1 MLPGRIG
8 ALGFKLDDV
17 SMVAGTDDRHDA
29 RLKDSPGDVW
39 LKGGEQRTV
48 LDMLRSAYAERDREL
63 HQKFDRHLPFQDAI
77 FDRWER
83 AKSLGFEEG
92 ANIYHS
98 AVVLG
103 SVKAGRG
110 TWIGPYV
117 MLDGSGGGIT
127 IGAYCAISTGVHIYT
142 HEAVQW
148 SLTGGE
154 IKPTRAPVSIG
165 DHTYIGSQ
173 AIIDM
178 GVRIGSRSVI
188 CANSFV
194 NSNVANN
201 TIVGGSPARV
211 LGRVR
216 FMDGKPILDFNAR
229 PRPRP
234 VTPRPKA
241 LNQTLPRYR

>member
-1 MLPGRIG
+1 
-8 ALGFKLDDV
+8 
-17 SMVAGTDDRHDA
+17 MVAGSDDRDDVRFRRSSGKASLGSVDPHAILDA
-29 RLKDSPGDVW
+29 VRG
-39 LKGGEQRTV
+39 
-48 LDMLRSAYAERDREL
+48 AYAARDREL
-63 HQKFDRHLPFQDAI
+63 QKKFDRHLPFQDAI

-83 AKSLGFEEG
+83 AKSLGFEDG

-117 MLDGSGGGIT
+117 MLDGSGGGIV

-154 IKPTRAPVSIG
+154 IKPTRKPVAIG

-173 AIIDM
+173 AVVDM
-178 GVRIGSRSVI
+178 GVRIGSRSVVA
-188 CANSFV
+188 ANSFV
-194 NSNVANN
+194 NSNVPNN

-211 LGRVR
+211 IGRVR
-216 FMDGKPILDFNAR
+216 FVDGKPVLDFGAR

-234 VTPRPKA
+234 ATPRPKFVV
-241 LNQTLPRYR
+241 PRPVRLR